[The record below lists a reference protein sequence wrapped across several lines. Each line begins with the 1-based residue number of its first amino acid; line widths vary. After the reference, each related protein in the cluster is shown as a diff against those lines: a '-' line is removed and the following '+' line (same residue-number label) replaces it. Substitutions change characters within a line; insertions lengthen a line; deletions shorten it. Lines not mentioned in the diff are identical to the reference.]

1 MFLQNQ
7 KRIIAIG
14 DGLTQRL
21 VMWFTGKDDHGLRAS
36 LTRLVFGLTTG
47 GTLNSKG
54 WSLGL
59 LVARSVFEGYG
70 NSVKPW
76 DDENISERTWYRRN
90 GSIKREKLSARAF
103 SRQADVCPETVTK
116 CLMAWNK
123 AAVDGLVPH
132 SSELGA
138 GQEIKEFI
146 LDERHTHELWD
157 QYYHEQGSPCVYFI
171 GYKDLP
177 DLPVKIG
184 KSKDVK
190 NRLSSLQTGSGM
202 ELEILF
208 TVPGY
213 SEEEETL
220 HKLFDGK
227 KTQGEWFNLTSED
240 LEWVREN
247 YEQ

>member
-36 LTRLVFGLTTG
+36 LTRLVFGPTTG
-47 GTLNSKG
+47 DTLNSKG

-59 LVARSVFEGYG
+59 LVASSVAGYG
-70 NSVKPW
+70 ETPKPW
-76 DDENISERTWYRRN
+76 ESEGISHRTWYRRN
-90 GSIKREKLSARAF
+90 GSLKGKKISSREFAKRAQIDR
-103 SRQADVCPETVTK
+103 ETISK
-116 CLMAWNK
+116 YLMAWNK
-123 AAVDGLVPH
+123 ASVDGLVPH
-132 SSELGA
+132 SSQLTP
-138 GQEIKEFI
+138 GQEII
-146 LDERHTHELWD
+146 LDERHTPELWD
-157 QYYHEQGSPCVYFI
+157 TYYREQGSPCVYFI
-171 GYKDLP
+171 GYKDRS

-213 SEEEETL
+213 SKEEETL